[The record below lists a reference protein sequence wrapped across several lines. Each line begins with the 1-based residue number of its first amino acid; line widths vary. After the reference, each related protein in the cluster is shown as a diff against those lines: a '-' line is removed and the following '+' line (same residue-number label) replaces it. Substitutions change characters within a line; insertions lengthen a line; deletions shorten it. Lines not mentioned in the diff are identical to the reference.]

1 MELRQIE
8 YFIAVAEELHF
19 GRAAKRLQMTQPPL
33 SQQIIQLEKELGVLL
48 LERSKRHVELT
59 DAGKVFL
66 QEVRYALVQLEQAKA
81 AAIRAHMGI
90 EGRLVL
96 GFVGSAS
103 YGILPVAVRAFQE
116 QFPHVDMVLHEMP
129 TPMQIEAFHRKEIDI
144 GFVRTPVDD
153 HLLSFLSVHQEL
165 CVAVVPK
172 LHPLAEHTSVSM
184 EDLRVEQFILLERGI
199 WPSWHDDIV
208 AKCHQAGFSPIIRQS
223 VKEIQTAISLVAAGL
238 GVSIVPSSTSNL
250 HARDVVY
257 LDIAGDAPRID
268 MSIAWRTDNISPLV
282 QHFIGVVAQLDA
294 EK

>member
-59 DAGKVFL
+59 VAGKVFL
-66 QEVRYALVQLEQAKA
+66 QEARHALVQLEQAKA
-81 AAIRAHMGI
+81 AAQRAHMGMG
-90 EGRLVL
+90 GRLVL

-103 YGILPVAVRAFQE
+103 YDILPVVVRAFQE
-116 QFPHVDMVLHEMP
+116 QCPHVDLVLHEMP
-129 TPMQIEAFHRKEIDI
+129 TPVQIEAFRRKDIDI

-153 HLLSFLSVHQEL
+153 PLLSFLSVHQEW

-172 LHPLAEHTSVSM
+172 LHPLAQHSSVSL
-184 EDLRVEQFILLERGI
+184 EDLKAEQFILLERGI

-208 AKCHQAGFSPIIRQS
+208 AKCHQADFSPIIRQS

-268 MSIAWRTDNISPLV
+268 MSIAWRTDDTSSLV
-282 QHFIGVVAQLDA
+282 QQFIQVVAKLDSDQ
-294 EK
+294 